1 MVTRYY
7 IQGKTMNNDIVQEG
21 LGIIS
26 DILMDGVAEWASAA
40 TQDGDDWEIIDRL
53 RAEDDFATACL
64 YVVHDVTSRVAI
76 VETLVKSAAGTIES
90 LLSGWDD
97 EQRSD
102 VPSFLAGQEACETWL
117 AKYEQKVKA

>member
-1 MVTRYY
+1 
-7 IQGKTMNNDIVQEG
+7 MNNDIVQEG

-64 YVVHDVTSRVAI
+64 YVVHDETSRVAI
-76 VETLVKSAAGTIES
+76 VTTLIKSAAGTIES

-102 VPSFLAGQEACETWL
+102 VPSFLAGQEACEAWL